1 MHIAIVYAIVDDR
14 IIMQSIKNEGFLELR
29 QPIFFIFTKIMY
41 QLLVNNGAVVSM
53 DFLPMGVQICF

>member
-29 QPIFFIFTKIMY
+29 QPIFFYLHK
-41 QLLVNNGAVVSM
+41 NNVSIA
-53 DFLPMGVQICF
+53 GK